1 MSGASDV
8 KAAAAAG
15 SALATGP
22 VSTFGTPGTGPRVLV
37 LDDWERAYPRL
48 ADWTALS
55 ARARIEIH
63 HQPLRGEALRAA
75 LQGTEVLVLTRDR
88 TPVDGALLA
97 QAPGL
102 RCILFTGTRNNTLD
116 AAAVHAAGIALGHT
130 HWGPSKDSTCELTWA
145 LILAATKQ
153 LPAYQQRLQQGHWRA
168 DRSLPLPPA
177 LAGQTLGLVGLGE
190 IGGRVAR
197 VGQALGM
204 EVLTW
209 SPRMTAERAAEKGA
223 RFVPL
228 EELLERS
235 RVVSL
240 HLVPTEASRKL
251 LNRERLARMR
261 PDSVLVNP
269 SRSALVDTGAL
280 VEALREGRPA
290 MAALDVY
297 DEEPLPG
304 DHPLRSLPNV
314 LLTPHLGFVT
324 EQVFGRFAEG
334 ITAGLEAWL
343 DGRPLPLPV
352 TPVAPGV

>member
-1 MSGASDV
+1 MSSAAGV
-8 KAAAAAG
+8 KAAAAAS

-22 VSTFGTPGTGPRVLV
+22 VSTFGAPGAGPRVLI

-63 HQPLRGEALRAA
+63 HLPLRGEALRAA
-75 LQGTEVLVLTRDR
+75 LQGAEVLVLTRDR
-88 TPVDGALLA
+88 TPVDAALLA

-102 RCILFTGTRNNTLD
+102 RCLLFTGTRNNTLD
-116 AAAVHAAGIALGHT
+116 AAAVHAAGITLGHT

-145 LILAATKQ
+145 LILAAAKQ
-153 LPAYQQRLQQGHWRA
+153 LPPYQRLMQDGQWRA
-168 DRSLPLPPA
+168 AESRPLPPT
-177 LAGQTLGLVGLGE
+177 LHGQALGLVGLGE

-261 PDSVLVNP
+261 PDSVLVNT
-269 SRSALVDTGAL
+269 SRSALVDTEAL
-280 VEALREGRPA
+280 VEALRQGRPG

-297 DEEPLPG
+297 DEEPLPL
-304 DHPLRSLPNV
+304 DHPLRSLPQV
-314 LLTPHLGFVT
+314 LLTPHLGFVS
-324 EQVFGRFAEG
+324 EQVFTRFAEG
-334 ITAGLEAWL
+334 ITAGLQAWL
-343 DGRPLPLPV
+343 DGQPLPLPV
-352 TPVAPGV
+352 APGA